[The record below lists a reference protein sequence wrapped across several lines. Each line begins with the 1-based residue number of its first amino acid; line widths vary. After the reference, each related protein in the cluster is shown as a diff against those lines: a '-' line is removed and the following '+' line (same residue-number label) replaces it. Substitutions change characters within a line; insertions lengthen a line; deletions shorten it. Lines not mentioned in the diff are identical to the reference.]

1 MSPHP
6 NDGPRDE
13 KQRIAQFSSHIT
25 LSGLFYLLTTEKTNA
40 FGSAT
45 YWQDEFHAFSVNPPK
60 MLSEVQTTFL
70 GDDQTLN
77 MGQMNLIFDIWPNVS
92 NSWLLIHRF

>member
-13 KQRIAQFSSHIT
+13 KQRIAKFSVHII
-25 LSGLFYLLTTEKTNA
+25 LSGLFYLLTSEKTNA

-45 YWQDEFHAFSVNPPK
+45 Y
-60 MLSEVQTTFL
+60 
-70 GDDQTLN
+70 
-77 MGQMNLIFDIWPNVS
+77 
-92 NSWLLIHRF
+92 